1 MDTLHIGSET
11 GTQAAPPLPSR
22 SADAR
27 LPNLRHLRAL
37 LHVGRLKSVNQAGQ
51 FMNLSQP
58 AVTQAIARLERGL
71 GVELFQRHP
80 TGMYAS
86 RAGELLL
93 RHVEE
98 MFAVL
103 EIGLAAISRPGR
115 EPLPADILLKA
126 TQLDALV
133 ALTRASTPEGAS
145 ETLGITPVALNR
157 NLHRLEERLHVT
169 LVLRDGRQLRLS
181 QAGLTLARAA
191 KLAQRELEM
200 AMEEIDE
207 AAGHMRGRL
216 AVGAL
221 PLARTYVVPRALITL
236 GQRHAS
242 ARMQLVEGSYETLLA
257 ALRDG
262 DIDILVGTLRQP
274 APTPDV
280 TEVPL
285 FQDRLC
291 VVGRAGHP
299 LAGKKDL
306 KLLDLLRFPWIA
318 PRMGSPARRE
328 FDQIFSE
335 PGHQPPQLF
344 EVASHIA
351 VRAILRE
358 SDTLALISRR
368 QIRYEEGDGQLVVLS
383 ETLARKDRT
392 IGYTVRSRW
401 SPTRLQQSFLD
412 ALDAA
417 QKEGP
422 ASVGP

>member
-1 MDTLHIGSET
+1 MNTHSADFD
-11 GTQAAPPLPSR
+11 APLP
-22 SADAR
+22 DGPQR

-37 LHVGRLKSVNQAGQ
+37 QHVGRLRSVNQAGQ
-51 FMNLSQP
+51 VMNLSQP

-71 GVELFQRHP
+71 GVDLFQRHP
-80 TGMYAS
+80 TGMYPT
-86 RAGELLL
+86 RAGEILLA
-93 RHVEE
+93 HVDALFGE
-98 MFAVL
+98 L
-103 EIGLAAISRPGR
+103 DTGLAQVTRAGR
-115 EPLPADILLKA
+115 DPLPADIVLKA

-145 ETLGITPVALNR
+145 DALGITPVALNR
-157 NLHRLEERLHVT
+157 SLHRLEERLNTT

-181 QAGLTLARAA
+181 QGGQALARAGR
-191 KLAQRELEM
+191 LALRALELAREEM
-200 AMEEIDE
+200 DE
-207 AAGHMRGRL
+207 AEGHMRGRL

-221 PLARTYVVPRALITL
+221 PLARTYVVPRAMITL
-236 GQRHAS
+236 GQRHPE

-285 FQDRLC
+285 FRDRLC
-291 VVGRAGHP
+291 VVGRTGHP
-299 LAGKKDL
+299 LAGRDPGL
-306 KLLDLLRFPWIA
+306 ADFLRYPWIA

-328 FDQIFSE
+328 FDAVFGAPAQ
-335 PGHQPPQLF
+335 QPPQVF

-368 QIRYEEGDGQLVVLS
+368 QIRYEERDGQLSVLS
-383 ETLARKDRT
+383 QTLAPRARV
-392 IGYTVRSRW
+392 IGYTTRSRW
-401 SPTRLQQSFLD
+401 HPTRLQRAFLD

-417 QKEGP
+417 QAEDG
-422 ASVGP
+422 SDDL